1 MAASKVD
8 FQTWLQFFKCT
19 LAGVSGDENLKPVPA
34 AEHAAEIA
42 DAAVASYLK
51 RLNGEVKVK
60 GLNQ

>member
-1 MAASKVD
+1 MAAIKVD
-8 FQTWLQFFKCT
+8 IQTWVQFFKCT
-19 LAGVSGDENLKPVPA
+19 LAGVGSDTNLQPVAA
-34 AEHAAEIA
+34 AEHAAEMA